1 MPDHGTVYRRKAL
14 GGSSRIADPVQRPID
29 HGNRAESGIF
39 RDLHAE
45 RRRGV
50 GLRSLVDGDGGLD
63 ATCQLPFTR
72 RPVGRAIGIY
82 LEIECRTDQAEFGET
97 RRADRG
103 REEIEVRDDG
113 IRPHDRIAVEIG
125 ERQDLDVVELN
136 ARDRPERHLR
146 RIAEHHPLACPVA
159 DVAFQPVAHDVARNR
174 EGDQK
179 QDCENGE
186 NRQNRQQDD

>member
-1 MPDHGTVYRRKAL
+1 MTLGLYATDASIYQITPLAL
-14 GGSSRIADPVQRPID
+14 VVPRDVDDVLAAVRIA
-29 HGNRAESGIF
+29 A
-39 RDLHAE
+39 
-45 RRRGV
+45 
-50 GLRSLVDGDGGLD
+50 
-63 ATCQLPFTR
+63 
-72 RPVGRAIGIY
+72 
-82 LEIECRTDQAEFGET
+82 
-97 RRADRG
+97 
-103 REEIEVRDDG
+103 
-113 IRPHDRIAVEIG
+113 
-125 ERQDLDVVELN
+125 RQDLDVVELN